1 MDFKELLT
9 LLNSI
14 EEALED
20 LKQGKMIVV
29 VDDEDRE
36 NEGDLLAL
44 AEYVTPETINFM
56 ATYGKGLICTPISE
70 KLAQKLVLNPMVN
83 NNTDNH
89 QTAFTVSIDHEDTTT
104 GISAYERALTIQK
117 MLEPQAEAENFRRP
131 GHVFPLIAKEN
142 GVLERRGHTEATID
156 LAKLCKSIP
165 AGIIC
170 EIMGDDGEMLRF
182 DALVAYAAQHN
193 LKMISIEALVTYRS
207 NQLDRVEQIT
217 V

>member
-1 MDFKELLT
+1 MLH
-9 LLNSI
+9 SI

-44 AEYVTPETINFM
+44 AEFMTPETINFM
-56 ATYGKGLICTPISE
+56 ATYGRGLICTPISQQ
-70 KLAQKLVLNPMVN
+70 LAQKIALPPMVI

-89 QTAFTVSIDHEDTTT
+89 QTAFTVSIDYKDTTT
-104 GISAYERALTIQK
+104 GISAYERAMTIQK
-117 MLEPQAEAENFRRP
+117 MLEPQVHAGDFRRP

-156 LAKLCKSIP
+156 LARLCNSFQ
-165 AGIIC
+165 AGVIC
-170 EIMGDDGEMLRF
+170 EIMGDSGEMLRF
-182 DALVAYAAQHN
+182 NDLVQYAKKHH
-193 LKMISIEALVTYRS
+193 LKIISIEALAAFRRKQTS
-207 NQLDRVEQIT
+207 VENKIT
-217 V
+217 N

>member
-1 MDFKELLT
+1 M
-9 LLNSI
+9 LNSI

-20 LKQGKMIVV
+20 LKKGKMIVV

-56 ATYGKGLICTPISE
+56 ATYGKGLICTPISQQ
-70 KLAQKLVLNPMVN
+70 LAQKLALHPMVE

-104 GISAYERALTIQK
+104 GISATERALTIRK
-117 MLEPQAEAENFRRP
+117 MLERQAEAADFRRP
-131 GHVFPLIAKEN
+131 GHVFPLIAKDN

-156 LAKLCKSIP
+156 LAKLCNSIP

-170 EIMGDDGEMLRF
+170 EIMGDNGEMLRF
-182 DALVAYAAQHN
+182 DDLVTYAVKHN
-193 LKMISIEALVTYRS
+193 LKMISVEALAIYR
-207 NQLDRVEQIT
+207 LEQIDVVEKIT

>member
-1 MDFKELLT
+1 MLH
-9 LLNSI
+9 SI
-14 EEALED
+14 EEAIAD

-44 AEYVTPETINFM
+44 AEFMSPETINFM
-56 ATYGKGLICTPISE
+56 ATYGRGLICTPISQQ
-70 KLAQKLVLNPMVN
+70 LAQQLALHPMVV
-83 NNTDNH
+83 NNTDHH
-89 QTAFTVSIDHEDTTT
+89 QTAFTVSIDYKDTKT
-104 GISAYERALTIQK
+104 GISAFERALTIRK
-117 MLEPQAEAENFRRP
+117 MLESQAQATDFRRP

-156 LAKLCKSIP
+156 LARLCRSIQ
-165 AGIIC
+165 AGVIC

-182 DALVAYAAQHN
+182 DDLVKYAQKHK
-193 LKMISIEALVTYRS
+193 LKMISIDALAAYRR
-207 NQLDRVEQIT
+207 QQIQGKNSLT

>member
-1 MDFKELLT
+1 MAILLH
-9 LLNSI
+9 SI
-14 EEALED
+14 EEAIAD

-44 AEYVTPETINFM
+44 AEFMTPETINFM
-56 ATYGKGLICTPISE
+56 ATYGRGLICTPISQQ
-70 KLAQKLVLNPMVN
+70 LAQQLALPPMVV

-89 QTAFTVSIDHEDTTT
+89 QTAFTVSIDYIDTKT

-117 MLEPQAEAENFRRP
+117 MLASQAQATDFRRP

-156 LAKLCKSIP
+156 LAKLCQSIQ
-165 AGIIC
+165 AGVIC

-182 DALVAYAAQHN
+182 DDLVKYAKKHD
-193 LKMISIEALVTYRS
+193 LKMISIDALAAYRR
-207 NQLDRVEQIT
+207 QQIQGKNSLT

>member
-1 MDFKELLT
+1 MAILLH
-9 LLNSI
+9 SI
-14 EEALED
+14 EEAIAD

-44 AEYVTPETINFM
+44 AEFMTPETINFM
-56 ATYGKGLICTPISE
+56 ATYGRGLICTPISQQ
-70 KLAQKLVLNPMVN
+70 LAQQLALPPMVV

-89 QTAFTVSIDHEDTTT
+89 QTAFTVSIDYKDTKT

-117 MLEPQAEAENFRRP
+117 MLASQAQATDFRRP

-156 LAKLCKSIP
+156 LAKLCQSIQ
-165 AGIIC
+165 AGVIC

-182 DALVAYAAQHN
+182 DNLVKYAKKHQ
-193 LKMISIEALVTYRS
+193 LKMISIDALAAYRR
-207 NQLDRVEQIT
+207 QQIQGKNSLT

>member
-1 MDFKELLT
+1 MLH
-9 LLNSI
+9 SI

-20 LKQGKMIVV
+20 LKQGKMVVV

-44 AEYVTPETINFM
+44 AEFVTPETINFM
-56 ATYGKGLICTPISE
+56 ATYGKGLICTPISQQ
-70 KLAQKLVLNPMVN
+70 LAQRLALHPMVV

-117 MLEPQAEAENFRRP
+117 MLAPQAKAADFRRP

-142 GVLERRGHTEATID
+142 GVLARRGHTEAAID
-156 LAKLCKSIP
+156 LAKLCNSIP

-182 DALVAYAAQHN
+182 HELVTYAAHHN
-193 LKMISIEALVTYRS
+193 LKMISIEALVTYRHK
-207 NQLDRVEQIT
+207 QIGVEDKIT